1 MPVMHAAHDGWII
14 VNPVLLNPNSK
25 LAVVLSWLP
34 WSSPIIMPMRMG
46 LTTVSP
52 LSDRRLDRSS
62 RFSARVG
69 AVWLV
74 GADLSRRNADVRQEA
89 ELRGSGE
96 VDPIRV
102 TSWHRDADRDP
113 RASVASRRR

>member
-1 MPVMHAAHDGWII
+1 MM

-52 LSDRRLDRSS
+52 VDDRRLDR
-62 RFSARVG
+62 RRDRRLRRRGVA
-69 AVWLV
+69 V
-74 GADLSRRNADVRQEA
+74 GADLSRGHADVRQEA

-96 VDPIRV
+96 VDQVRV
-102 TSWHRDADRDP
+102 ERVDRWTVDRWTGLLRRHTLDAAVGD
-113 RASVASRRR
+113 